1 MDFQSSIPDSL
12 DIIDVPN
19 PNLNPNPTD
28 FKTVI
33 DVAKDS
39 SITLFSNPISNPVEE
54 SQPTPGPSS
63 TGIYWLYAS
72 NFTKFFFLILG
83 DFERK
88 KLENILKF

>member
-1 MDFQSSIPDSL
+1 MLDFQSSIPDSL

-19 PNLNPNPTD
+19 PNLNPNPIH
-28 FKTVI
+28 I
-33 DVAKDS
+33 DVTKDS

-72 NFTKFFFLILG
+72 NFTKFQHFF
-83 DFERK
+83 
-88 KLENILKF
+88 

>member
-1 MDFQSSIPDSL
+1 MLDFQSSIPDSL

-63 TGIYWLYAS
+63 TGIY
-72 NFTKFFFLILG
+72 
-83 DFERK
+83 
-88 KLENILKF
+88 